1 MKKTV
6 SIIYKLAFLVL
17 SIWAIFENV
26 TYNLSMLIPSLQNF
40 TIFSNLFF
48 VICMTI
54 AFFSAIQKK
63 SYKWFTYIKGICI
76 LLATFLI
83 ISNFNQLTNFITIH
97 WILSIFLPTMLILDW
112 LFFDPKGKVRL
123 YDILIWLAGAAA
135 ILTAFLFL
143 LNKLFG
149 IKNFLDAAGLSRNI
163 YDLLNYLPYLIGTG
177 FLIYIL
183 DNLFSSKKQKNAS
196 ALLKYLLRIGFIALE
211 IYSFSLL
218 SEKNVSQFL
227 YSLIM
232 YSPLVNFM
240 CLLCISALVFYE
252 FFGTE
257 QKADTVFS
265 RIKALCTISISAV
278 LLIQIFVTKEYHS
291 LSAVVLIHNIIA
303 PIMML
308 TDLILFDNKKGYKK
322 YDPFVWLIFPL
333 TYYVVNCFF
342 KITTI
347 YPFTTFS
354 YGLGILLVLGYI
366 FLVLGKVKR
375 Y

>member
-1 MKKTV
+1 
-6 SIIYKLAFLVL
+6 
-17 SIWAIFENV
+17 
-26 TYNLSMLIPSLQNF
+26 
-40 TIFSNLFF
+40 
-48 VICMTI
+48 MTI

-366 FLVLGKVKR
+366 FLVIEKVKR